1 MPAIRALAVLSC
13 ALATFSMLAAAPTP
27 SQTKPLVSPQAGP
40 QTMCPEVEMPVCGT
54 KNGTRV
60 RYGNHCKAARDG
72 ATDIRPGACPAGQTI
87 VPNAPRPR

>member
-1 MPAIRALAVLSC
+1 MPAVRALAIHAC
-13 ALATFSMLAAAPTP
+13 ALATFSLLAAAPAST
-27 SQTKPLVSPQAGP
+27 QTKPLVSPQAGA

-72 ATDIRPGACPAGQTI
+72 ATDITPGDCPADQRIG
-87 VPNAPRPR
+87 PSGPRPR